1 MASIAIIIT
10 YLWPLTRKRS
20 LGMNSRQANA
30 RQAHWQETDS
40 QAVWNGMTKQMHG
53 CSLTNEGTFCTD
65 AVKRIHSRRKFL
77 NGCCRTD
84 EVLTKIFW
92 TDEVEWVNDWRKYF
106 WTDER
111 LKKWFFFERM
121 WSNSQTTEENYNII
135 LITIL
140 HQAPLQLYKIER
152 LDHFLIWYYIE
163 IYSVK
168 NKVNL
173 FSQQGNINH
182 NVWACLLLFC
192 DFKKTFCHAT
202 ISTTCNA
209 V

>member
-1 MASIAIIIT
+1 
-10 YLWPLTRKRS
+10 
-20 LGMNSRQANA
+20 MNGWR
-30 RQAHWQETDS
+30 
-40 QAVWNGMTKQMHG
+40 
-53 CSLTNEGTFCTD
+53 NE
-65 AVKRIHSRRKFL
+65 
-77 NGCCRTD
+77 
-84 EVLTKIFW
+84 
-92 TDEVEWVNDWRKYF
+92 
-106 WTDER
+106 
-111 LKKWFFFERM
+111 FFFERM
-121 WSNSQTTEENYNII
+121 WSNSETTEENYNII

-163 IYSVK
+163 IHSVK

-182 NVWACLLLFC
+182 NVCACLLFC
-192 DFKKTFCHAT
+192 VFKKTFCHAT

>member
-1 MASIAIIIT
+1 MQSHEWRNF
-10 YLWPLTRKRS
+10 LHRCS
-20 LGMNSRQANA
+20 Q
-30 RQAHWQETDS
+30 TDT
-40 QAVWNGMTKQMHG
+40 QP
-53 CSLTNEGTFCTD
+53 
-65 AVKRIHSRRKFL
+65 
-77 NGCCRTD
+77 
-84 EVLTKIFW
+84 TKIFERMLSNWWSADENFW

-111 LKKWFFFERM
+111 LKKWIFFERM

-202 ISTTCNA
+202 VSTTCNA

>member
-10 YLWPLTRKRS
+10 YLRPLTRKTFLRNEFTAS
-20 LGMNSRQANA
+20 KRTASTLTRNGYPSRLK
-30 RQAHWQETDS
+30 
-40 QAVWNGMTKQMHG
+40 WNDQ
-53 CSLTNEGTFCTD
+53 TD
-65 AVKRIHSRRKFL
+65 AQMQSHEWRNFLHRCSQTDTQPTKFL
-77 NGCCRTD
+77 NGWGGMG
-84 EVLTKIFW
+84 K
-92 TDEVEWVNDWRKYF
+92 
-106 WTDER
+106 R
-111 LKKWFFFERM
+111 LKKVFLNEWTAEEIKFFERM

-140 HQAPLQLYKIER
+140 HQAPLRLYKIER

-163 IYSVK
+163 IHSVK

-173 FSQQGNINH
+173 FSQQGNINP
-182 NVWACLLLFC
+182 NVCACLLLFC
-192 DFKKTFCHAT
+192 VFKKTFCHAT

>member
-1 MASIAIIIT
+1 
-10 YLWPLTRKRS
+10 
-20 LGMNSRQANA
+20 MNSRQANA

-53 CSLTNEGTFCTD
+53 CSLTNEETFYTD
-65 AVKRIHSRRKFL
+65 AVKRIHSRQ
-77 NGCCRTD
+77 N
-84 EVLTKIFW
+84 FW

-111 LKKWFFFERM
+111 LKKWIFFERM

-152 LDHFLIWYYIE
+152 LDHLLIWYYIE
-163 IYSVK
+163 IHSVK

-182 NVWACLLLFC
+182 NVCACLLLFC
-192 DFKKTFCHAT
+192 VFKKTFCHAT